1 MSTLGLPDGV
11 TLGMAAAVII
21 PAGIVTFLLRALPFA
36 LTRYLKGSPFID
48 FLAVLMPV
56 GVMTVLVVY
65 TIAGEAGNPGR
76 FWSALAALVI
86 TFVLHAWR
94 RRADVSIFVG
104 TAVYM
109 LLVNLVV

>member
-36 LTRYLKGSPFID
+36 LTRSLKGSPFID
-48 FLAVLMPV
+48 CRAVLMPV

-94 RRADVSIFVG
+94 RRADLSIFAG

>member
-1 MSTLGLPDGV
+1 MSPLGLPDGV

-21 PAGIVTFLLRALPFA
+21 PAGIVMFLLRALPFA

-86 TFVLHAWR
+86 TFALHAWK

-104 TAVYM
+104 TAAYM

>member
-1 MSTLGLPDGV
+1 MGVFGLPEGI
-11 TLGMAAAVII
+11 TLTMVAAVLI
-21 PAGIVTFLLRALPFA
+21 PVAIVTVLLRALPFSF
-36 LTRYLKGSPFID
+36 LRLLKGSPFID
-48 FLAVLMPV
+48 FLGATMPV

-94 RRADVSIFVG
+94 QRADLSIFAG